1 LKFSLC
7 DLHDLG
13 FTGQPWTFD
22 NKQSTGKDVKV
33 KLDRAVASLN
43 WTVWFPAASLQHIS
57 LSRYDYCPIFLD
69 VENENK
75 GRAHQHIDR
84 YEMMWEPK
92 DSLHEEVYITWE
104 GGGAMQSLGDIRN
117 TLKGVMSS
125 LKKWSH
131 EKNLG
136 L

>member
-1 LKFSLC
+1 
-7 DLHDLG
+7 
-13 FTGQPWTFD
+13 
-22 NKQSTGKDVKV
+22 
-33 KLDRAVASLN
+33 
-43 WTVWFPAASLQHIS
+43 

-92 DSLHEEVYITWE
+92 DSLHEEVNIAWE

-117 TLKGVMSS
+117 TLKGVISS